1 MTRSFISGIT
11 VAIMMVCSAQ
21 AAEKTVQ
28 LWTEVLD
35 VDTAQPLACRVY
47 IQDKDR
53 KWYFPRSASPNGSA
67 VPYKNRAWINKNS
80 VEMHTTPS
88 PHPFIVELPPGEY
101 TVTIERGKEY
111 FPETRRV
118 LIAAEPVKLTIR
130 LRRWINMAQRRWY
143 SGDTHVHR
151 SMEELPN
158 IQMAEDLNVSLPLNY
173 WTTKAFTP
181 PTTSEESINPKN
193 KSSLISIDDTHVIY
207 PMNTE
212 YEIFTI
218 NGKKNTLGAFFILN
232 HKTTFEEGLPP
243 VGPIA
248 KKARQQG
255 GLLDLDKHNWPWS
268 MMLVAV
274 INIDLFELSN
284 NHIWRTEFGFTK
296 FGQTPPK
303 YMRIETDKDGFTEWG
318 WIDYGFQNYYTLLN
332 CGFRLRPTAGTASG
346 VHPVPLGFGR
356 VYVNIKEGFSYDAW
370 IRGLNEGRSFVTTGP
385 MLSVTINGLEPGST
399 ITQSNQQLRSYL
411 IAGAADSAYP
421 LQRIELVINGQ
432 VARTIKPENRKT
444 ETGAYTNQI
453 HEIVNIDSSSWIA
466 VRCFEDRGDKRIRFA
481 HSSPFHIDVKGKPLR
496 PLKAEVDFLI
506 KQTEEQ
512 IARSKDVLSKAAID
526 EYRRALRIYEEIAK
540 TAR

>member
-35 VDTAQPLACRVY
+35 ADTAQPLACRVY

-67 VPYKNRAWINKNS
+67 VPYKKQARVNKNS
-80 VEMHTTPS
+80 VEMHTTLS

-158 IQMAEDLNVSLPLNY
+158 IQLAEDLNVSLPLNY

-370 IRGLNEGRSFVTTGP
+370 MRGLNEGRSFVTTGP

-399 ITQSNQQLRSYL
+399 ITQSNQQPQSYL

-421 LQRIELVINGQ
+421 LHRIELVINGQ

-453 HEIVNIDSSSWIA
+453 HEIVNVDSSSWIA

-496 PLKAEVDFLI
+496 PRKAEVDFLI

-512 IARSKDVLSKAAID
+512 IARSKDVLSKAEIG
-526 EYRRALRIYEEIAK
+526 RAHV
-540 TAR
+540 